1 MQITIRLFATFREGR
16 FIENRSS
23 YPAGT
28 TIAVILSELNI
39 PLAEVGMILCNCRHA
54 EPEQILEDDNVLAIF
69 PHVGGG

>member
-23 YPAGT
+23 CAVGT
-28 TIAVILSELNI
+28 TIAAILDELEI
-39 PLAEVGMILCNCRHA
+39 PLAEIGMILCNCRHA
-54 EPEQILEDDNVLAIF
+54 EPDQLLDDGDVLAIF

>member
-16 FIENRSS
+16 FNETCSS

-28 TIAVILSELNI
+28 TIAAIINALQLPPAQI
-39 PLAEVGMILCNCRHA
+39 GMIMCNRRHA
-54 EPEQILEDDNVLAIF
+54 ELEQILVDGDVLALF